1 MMKIKIMLCLL
12 FSLIIVLNANSV
24 NNFMADN
31 IECVKNEEATE
42 LQFSIPDYQIEEI
55 EAEGNSYQRII
66 TTGGGE
72 YALPGYPEVPCFSTL
87 VAVPDQGRIGF
98 EIISVQQTIEEEIRL
113 YPRQNLQSESQPPDR
128 SFVINEDVYGSYS
141 IYPESAAMTGEP
153 VIMRD
158 YRLVRVTFNPFQYDA
173 LSRNLIINQQI
184 TVRIFAEDQPGI
196 NEITKVKKPSRAFD
210 KLYSKTVVNYE
221 SVKRTEEFQKPCIL
235 YIYYNNNTV
244 EDYLQY
250 LVDWRQQKGFEVHTA
265 SLSQA
270 GNSANNIQNYI
281 QDAYDDWENP
291 PEYVCL
297 VGDANG
303 SFTIPCFWID
313 TGETDNDFVMLEGND
328 ILPDAAIGRI
338 PFDTTTQLASIIS
351 KIINYEKEPYM
362 GNTNWFN
369 RALMVGDPSTSGTS
383 CIDTKLYVDDMMAIT
398 APNIDPINV
407 FSGNY
412 SSSININLNQGCVYF
427 NYRGHGDFSGW
438 SVNAINNLTNGSMLP
453 VVVFLTCA
461 TGSYASYG
469 DCMSERFLKVGS
481 TTNPMGAVAAI
492 STATS
497 LTHTTYNN
505 CIDQGIWTG
514 LFVDEN
520 WDMGMGLMRG
530 KLNMYINFPTNP
542 ANAQHQ
548 FISWNNLM
556 GDPAMEIWS
565 DVPEQLS
572 VVCPEQLNPGMSQIE
587 VQILSGGYPV
597 ENALVTLLDEE
608 ENSISVY
615 SEASGSAWISLED
628 LTAGELMLTVSKHN
642 FVPWQSELELADDIE
657 YFSADFQ
664 VIDNVTGN
672 GDGLAS
678 PGEEI
683 ELQLSLTS
691 YFSENISDL
700 TLTAQSS
707 TPGIEFTNNSL
718 DISEIEANGTY
729 TTDPNISLILPDNI
743 TGIDDLIIDFT
754 LAGSGEIWTFRYS
767 DTVFAPSLLLED
779 YELSISGHFDPGEE
793 TDLIVYLLNAGQQ
806 LASNV
811 NLELAS
817 NNPKLVV
824 SDISGY
830 CGQIPSASIGNNFA
844 DPFHIIAQSDIIP
857 GTQIELTLHITTPE
871 LDHPSVTFLI
881 TVGEAGIGDP
891 LGPDGGGYYCYD
903 QSDIGYIDCPEYNWI
918 EIDPVYGGQGT
929 VLNLY
934 DNGNTGDT
942 EVVDIPISFKFYG
955 IDYDEISICSNGWI
969 SPGDTGIRDFM
980 NWSIPGPGGPS
991 PMIAPFWD
999 DLITST
1005 GNVCYYHDQVNHTF
1019 IVEWSRLRIDYS
1031 YSEVTFQAIIYDSDH
1046 YPSTGG
1052 NSNLLF
1058 QYEEFNNDDQGSY
1071 GGYYV
1076 LHGQFA
1082 TIGIEDHTSTHGLEY
1097 TYNNVYPVQADQLQD
1112 GSAIF
1117 FTSEPIPYEEAYLVL
1132 YGDNVIDSGGDGQI
1146 DYGEN
1151 AEILISLNN
1160 IGQGAAENVSA
1171 IAALEDDYVI
1181 LTQDS
1186 ITYPDIPGGEFLY
1199 PETGFEIEVS
1209 NDCPDGHL
1217 IDLEITVY
1225 YNGISFTGNRTY
1237 TINAPD
1243 LEPGYTFIMND
1254 DNNNQ
1259 MIDPGESFDLGIVI
1273 NNTGGAA
1280 VFSPIFSAYPMD
1292 PALSLGQPSN
1302 QLSEIP
1308 GSNQSYLIFPASVDN
1323 SVEEGDNLEFLL
1335 NVDGD
1340 FDFNTGFDYA
1350 VTVGVSL
1357 EDFESGDFSRFPWET
1372 GGDADFTISTTSHNG
1387 NYAAVS
1393 GDIGDNQITWLEV
1406 DIITS
1411 QPGEIAYWMYVSTE
1425 SYWDVV
1431 SFYIDEII
1439 QDDWSGQTGWM
1450 FLEYDLP
1457 VGQYTLKWEYEKDIG
1472 VEGGSDCFWLDD
1484 IQFPAASGNAPE
1496 VLLIDTAEFSF
1507 ELADNATDSAQLGL
1521 WNISSFLG
1529 QFELRIEPYE
1539 TSWLSLTPDEGFV
1552 TPNETVYVEINCEP
1566 QGLESGD
1573 YSASIYVSDN
1583 FGNESTLP
1591 VYLSYT
1597 STPNSDTDIPEVTSF
1612 NGNYPNPF
1620 NPETTFAFQLAQT
1633 QFVNLDI
1640 YNIKGQKVKSLASE
1654 EFAPGYY
1661 TITWN
1666 GKDDNNR
1673 KLASG
1678 IYFSSFRSPQ
1688 ISKYSKLLLLK

>member
-1 MMKIKIMLCLL
+1 MMKTKIIFCLL
-12 FSLIIVLNANSV
+12 FSLIFVLNANNV

-31 IECVKNEEATE
+31 IECVTNEDGTE

-66 TTGGGE
+66 TDGGGE
-72 YALPGYPEVPCFSTL
+72 YAMPGYPEVPCFSTL

-98 EIISVQQTIEEEIRL
+98 EVIFVQQTIEEEIRL

-128 SFVINEDVYGSYS
+128 SFVINEDIYGSDS
-141 IYPESAAMTGEP
+141 IYPESVALAGEP

-173 LSRNLIINQQI
+173 VGRNLIINQQI
-184 TVRIFAEDQPGI
+184 SVRIFAEDEPGI
-196 NEITKVKKPSRAFD
+196 NEMTKVKKPSRAFD

-270 GNSANNIQNYI
+270 GNSADNIRNYI
-281 QDAYDDWENP
+281 QDAYEDWENP

-303 SFTIPCFWID
+303 GFSIPCFWID

-338 PFDTTTQLASIIS
+338 PFDTPTQLASIIS

-369 RALMVGDPSTSGTS
+369 RALMVGDPSTSGTT
-383 CIDTKLYVDDMMAIT
+383 CIDTKLYVDEMMSIT
-398 APNIDPINV
+398 APNIEPINA
-407 FSGNY
+407 FSGNFP
-412 SSSININLNQGCVYF
+412 SIINTNLNQGCLYF

-438 SVNAINNLTNGSMLP
+438 SVNAINNLTNGGMLP
-453 VVVFLTCA
+453 VVVFLTCG
-461 TGSYASYG
+461 TGSYASYS
-469 DCMSERFLKVGS
+469 DCFSERFLKVGS
-481 TTNPMGAVAAI
+481 TTNPKGGVAAI

-497 LTHTTYNN
+497 LTHTSYNN

-514 LFVDEN
+514 VFVDEN
-520 WDMGMGLMRG
+520 WNMGMGLMRG

-542 ANAQHQ
+542 ANCQHQ

-565 DVPEQLS
+565 DVPQQLS
-572 VVCPEQLNPGMSQIE
+572 VVYPEQLNPGMSQVEIQVLAGGNP
-587 VQILSGGYPV
+587 VQDV
-597 ENALVTLLDEE
+597 WVTLLDEE

-615 SEASGSAWISLED
+615 SEASGSAWLSLED
-628 LTAGELMLTVSKHN
+628 LTVGDLMLTVSKHN
-642 FVPWQSELELADDIE
+642 YIPSQGDIDMSDDIE
-657 YFSADFQ
+657 YLSADFQ
-664 VIDNVTGN
+664 VIDDVTGN

-683 ELQLSLTS
+683 ELQLCLTS
-691 YFSENISDL
+691 YLSENISDL

-707 TPGIEFTNNSL
+707 IPGIEFTNNGL

-729 TTDPNISLILPDNI
+729 TTNPNISFILPDNI
-743 TGIDDLIIDFT
+743 TGIDDLIIDFI

-767 DTVFAPSLLLED
+767 EAVFAPSLLLEE

-793 TDLIVYLLNAGQQ
+793 TDLIGYLFNAGQQ
-806 LASNV
+806 TASDV
-811 NLELAS
+811 NLELMS

-824 SDISGY
+824 SDNSGY
-830 CGQIPSASIGNNFA
+830 CGQIPSGSIGNNFA

-871 LDHPSVTFLI
+871 LDHPSVSFLLTI
-881 TVGEAGIGDP
+881 GEAGIGDP

-903 QSDIGYIDCPEYNWI
+903 QSDIGYINCPEYNWI
-918 EIDPVYGGQGT
+918 EIDPDYGGQGT
-929 VLNLY
+929 DLNLY

-942 EVVDIPISFKFYG
+942 EIVNIPINFQFYG
-955 IDYDEISICSNGWI
+955 IIYDEISICSNGWI
-969 SPGDTGIRDFM
+969 SPGETSIRDFM

-1005 GNVCYYHDQVNHTF
+1005 GNVCYYYDQINHTF
-1019 IVEWSRLRIDYS
+1019 IVEWSHLRIDYS
-1031 YSEVTFQAIIYDSDH
+1031 NSPVTFQAIIYDADY
-1046 YPSTGG
+1046 YPSSSG

-1058 QYEEFNNDDQGSY
+1058 QYEEFNNNDLGSY

-1082 TIGIEDHTSTHGLEY
+1082 TIGIEDHTSTCGLEY
-1097 TYNNVYPVQADQLQD
+1097 TYNNVFPLQADQLQD

-1132 YGDNVIDSGGDGQI
+1132 YEDMIIDSGEDGQI
-1146 DYGEN
+1146 DYGET
-1151 AEILISLNN
+1151 AEIMISLNN
-1160 IGQGAAENVSA
+1160 IGLQTAEYVSA
-1171 IAALEDDYVI
+1171 VAFLSDEYVV
-1181 LTQDS
+1181 LTQNS
-1186 ITYPDIPGGEFLY
+1186 ITYPDIPGSEYLY

-1209 NDCPDGHL
+1209 NDCPDSHE
-1217 IDLEITVY
+1217 IELEITVY
-1225 YNGISFTGNRTY
+1225 YNGIFIEKTRSFTVY
-1237 TINAPD
+1237 APS
-1243 LEPGYTFIMND
+1243 LEPGYVFIIN
-1254 DNNNQ
+1254 DNNNNQ
-1259 MIDPGESFDLGIVI
+1259 IIDPGESFDLGVVI
-1273 NNTGGAA
+1273 NNDGGAG
-1280 VFSPIFSAYPMD
+1280 VYSPDFNIFSVD
-1292 PALSLGQPSN
+1292 PALTIGSASN
-1302 QLSEIP
+1302 QVSEIP
-1308 GSNQSYLIFPASVDN
+1308 GSSGSYLIFPASVDDT
-1323 SVEEGDNLEFLL
+1323 VEIGDELEFLL
-1335 NVDGD
+1335 NVEGT
-1340 FDFNTGFDYA
+1340 FGYSA
-1350 VTVGVSL
+1350 GLEYMIPVGVAV
-1357 EDFESGDFSRFPWET
+1357 EGFETGDFSRFPWET
-1372 GGDADFTISTTSHNG
+1372 GGAADFTISNSSHNG
-1387 NYAAVS
+1387 NFSAVS
-1393 GDIGDNQITWLEV
+1393 GDIDDNQTTWL
-1406 DIITS
+1406 DIDITTA
-1411 QPGEIAYWMYVSTE
+1411 QAGQVAFWIYVSTE
-1425 SYWDVV
+1425 SYWDIVR
-1431 SFYIDEII
+1431 FYIDDEV

-1450 FLEYDLP
+1450 YQEFDIDEGEHTLLWEYD
-1457 VGQYTLKWEYEKDIG
+1457 KDIM
-1472 VEGGSDCFWLDD
+1472 VDGGSDCFWLDD
-1484 IQFPAASGNAPE
+1484 VEFPTAIGNIPE
-1496 VLLIDTAEFSF
+1496 IILTDTAEFSF
-1507 ELADNATDSAQLGL
+1507 ELANDETDTAQLGL

-1529 QFELRIEPYE
+1529 QFELRIEPFE
-1539 TSWLSLTPDEGFV
+1539 TSWLSVTPDEGFV
-1552 TPNETVYVEINCEP
+1552 TPNETEYVEINCEP
-1566 QGLESGD
+1566 QGLVSGD
-1573 YSASIYVSDN
+1573 YCASIYVSDN
-1583 FGNESTLP
+1583 FGNESTLS

-1620 NPETTFAFQLAQT
+1620 NPETTFTFQLAQT

-1640 YNIKGQKVKSLASE
+1640 YNIKGQKVRTLATE

-1661 TITWN
+1661 NITWN
-1666 GKDDNNR
+1666 GRDDNNR

-1688 ISKYSKLLLLK
+1688 LRKYAKLLLLK